1 MSHGFSDADEMK
13 QWGEQMERDRLAEF
27 DLKIMPSLNKPLTME
42 LARCDYV
49 DRRENIIA
57 LGPSGTGK
65 THIALGL
72 GLAACQR
79 GLKVRF
85 TTAAA
90 LVHDLIEAQ
99 VQAPE

>member
-27 DLKIMPSLNKPLTME
+27 DLKIMPSLNKPLTMK

-65 THIALGL
+65 THIAWGL
-72 GLAACQR
+72 DWLRVKEG
-79 GLKVRF
+79 
-85 TTAAA
+85 
-90 LVHDLIEAQ
+90 
-99 VQAPE
+99 